1 METIDVLQYKPVIQ
15 QTLVKM
21 KVPRNQREDM
31 TQECYMALLQKI
43 KPGDTEGYVAAI
55 CRSTVADVWKKEN
68 QTRASYVEKPNIHF
82 DSLSDP
88 RTAHKASKVMVPES
102 TDVPDEVL
110 YPTID
115 ELPDEE
121 RNVIYRLFIEG
132 KTQEQTGAE
141 LGLTRSAVR
150 TRSQRGIDMLK
161 KIFEVG

>member
-43 KPGDTEGYVAAI
+43 KPEDTEGYVAAI

-88 RTAHKASKVMVPES
+88 RTAHKASKVMAPES

-110 YPTID
+110 YPAID

-132 KTQEQTGAE
+132 KTQEQTGEE
-141 LGLTRSAVR
+141 LGLTRSVVR